1 MTQAFTGGL
10 TRALLSYYDSTGA
23 WTGQQS
29 TLANGSDS
37 GAYNCAQ
44 ARTANFNYIE
54 AETLR
59 QQGGDKRGQAILFGV
74 PALDTFDLV
83 VDEDDTVLRHLIDGA
98 TVNTTNSQFT
108 KSPIH
113 SNKSTPATMG
123 VALMQPMVQTSGAPG
138 FRTLFIP
145 KAHVAI
151 RPGGFQYRGEST
163 VVIQVTPIMGTKA
176 HTGQSYG
183 TGATGLSFGFEDNL
197 GQAYIWYSDNQLYVE
212 TQRSDA
218 AATTFTATYLPVS
231 STITINASKNE
242 MVKNGTPTA
251 LSSFNTSTG
260 VVTLAAAG
268 TAADLHVVTYGTNY
282 VTP

>member
-1 MTQAFTGGL
+1 
-10 TRALLSYYDSTGA
+10 
-23 WTGQQS
+23 
-29 TLANGSDS
+29 
-37 GAYNCAQ
+37 
-44 ARTANFNYIE
+44 
-54 AETLR
+54 
-59 QQGGDKRGQAILFGV
+59 
-74 PALDTFDLV
+74 
-83 VDEDDTVLRHLIDGA
+83 
-98 TVNTTNSQFT
+98 
-108 KSPIH
+108 
-113 SNKSTPATMG
+113 
-123 VALMQPMVQTSGAPG
+123 
-138 FRTLFIP
+138 
-145 KAHVAI
+145 
-151 RPGGFQYRGEST
+151 
-163 VVIQVTPIMGTKA
+163 
-176 HTGQSYG
+176 
-183 TGATGLSFGFEDNL
+183 L